1 MKIKEWT
8 KNWGGGG
15 QDRCPKKNFENQ
27 LNVRRKV

>member
-8 KNWGGGG
+8 KELGGK
-15 QDRCPKKNFENQ
+15 QNRCPKKNFENQ